1 MGALHCAA
9 LMLRKGVY
17 MLSLKPFRR
26 AAVPLL
32 AVSTADAAGIVR
44 RALADCRN
52 GTIAPVITWD
62 CIHGIRPANEQAQAL
77 AGELNANQE
86 PAIATGN
93 PVEALRALELLGKAE
108 ARPIVVMIGLA
119 DILADQSAGIPARQ
133 ALWNLR
139 DSITGSGAIV
149 VLCVPLGWRNPFPND
164 IATAADSLP
173 DRAELAALAGK
184 LCNDAKVPAPSADLA
199 DKCADALVGLS
210 GFAAEQALALSMS
223 KTGIDLASLWER
235 KRQQVSQTQ
244 GLSIYSGGERFSDL
258 GGLEQAKSLF
268 GQVIAGKRKPGAI
281 VFIDE
286 IEKSLA
292 GSAGDSSGVSQ
303 SMLGYLLS
311 YMQDQGATGSIF
323 IGPPGAAKSALAK
336 AVGTEADIPT
346 IQLDLGGLKGSLV
359 GESETRMR
367 EALAVV
373 TAVSAGRPLFLATC
387 NSIGNLPPEL
397 RRRFTLGTLFFDLP
411 SAEERAAIWPI
422 YIRKYGLPEQ
432 PLPAADNW
440 TGAEIRQCADLA
452 DRLGCTL
459 IEAARFV
466 VPVAKSAS
474 EQIDK
479 LRTEASGRYLSAGGD
494 GLYVKPTSASK
505 ARKVEL

>member
-1 MGALHCAA
+1 
-9 LMLRKGVY
+9 MLT
-17 MLSLKPFRR
+17 LKPFRR

-32 AVSTADAAGIVR
+32 AVSTADPAGIVR
-44 RALADCRN
+44 LALSDAKN
-52 GTIAPVITWD
+52 GTIAPVLVWD
-62 CIHGIRPANEQAQAL
+62 CIHGIRPANEQAQAP
-77 AGELNANQE
+77 AGELNNNND

-93 PVEALRALELLGKAE
+93 PVEALRALEQLGKGE
-108 ARPIVVMIGLA
+108 GRPIVVMLGLA
-119 DILADQSAGIPARQ
+119 DILADVSSGIPARQ

-139 DSITGSGAIV
+139 DSITSAGVLV
-149 VLCVPLGWRNPFPND
+149 VLVVPMGWRNPFPND

-173 DRAELAALAGK
+173 ELSELAALAVK
-184 LCNDAKVPAPSADLA
+184 LAADAKAPSPPKALA
-199 DKCADALVGLS
+199 DKCADALIGLS
-210 GFAAEQALALSMS
+210 GFAAEQALALSLS
-223 KTGIDLASLWER
+223 KSGIDLPSLWTR

-244 GLSIYSGGERFSDL
+244 GLSIYAGAERFSDL
-258 GGLEQAKSLF
+258 GGLDQAKDLF
-268 GQVIAGKRKPGAI
+268 GRVIRGKRKPGAI

-286 IEKSLA
+286 IEKSIA

-311 YMQDQGATGSIF
+311 YMQDSAATGSIF

-359 GESETRMR
+359 GESESRMR

-397 RRRFTLGTLFFDLP
+397 RRRFTLGTMFFDLP

-422 YIRKYGLPEQ
+422 YIAKFGLEAQ
-432 PLPAADNW
+432 ALPAADGW

-459 IEAARFV
+459 IDAARFV
-466 VPVAKSAS
+466 VPVSKSAA
-474 EQIDK
+474 EVIER
-479 LRTEASGRYLSAGGD
+479 LRTEASGRYLSAGST
-494 GLYVKPTSASK
+494 GLYVKPTSAAK
-505 ARKVEL
+505 ARKVTV

>member
-1 MGALHCAA
+1 
-9 LMLRKGVY
+9 

-32 AVSTADAAGIVR
+32 AVSTADPAGIVR
-44 RALADCRN
+44 LALSDGRN
-52 GTIAPVITWD
+52 GTIAPVLVWD
-62 CIHGIRPANEQAQAL
+62 CIHGLRPANEQAQIL
-77 AGELNANQE
+77 STELNAGQE

-93 PVEALRALELLGKAE
+93 PVEALRALEGLGKAE
-108 ARPIVVMIGLA
+108 GRPIVVMLGLA
-119 DILADQSAGIPARQ
+119 DILADASAGIPARQ

-139 DSITGSGAIV
+139 DSITSAGALV
-149 VLCVPLGWRNPFPND
+149 VLAVPLGWRNPFPND
-164 IATAADSLP
+164 VATAADSLP
-173 DRAELAALAGK
+173 ERAELSALAVK
-184 LCNDAKVPAPSADLA
+184 LSADAKAPAPAADLA
-199 DKCADALVGLS
+199 DKSADALIGLS
-210 GFAAEQALALSMS
+210 GFAAEQALALSLS
-223 KTGIDLASLWER
+223 KSGIDLASLWNR
-235 KRQQVSQTQ
+235 KRQQVAQTQ
-244 GLSIYSGGERFSDL
+244 GLSIYSGNEKFSDL
-258 GGLEQAKSLF
+258 GGLGQAKDLF
-268 GQVIAGKRKPGAI
+268 GRVIAGKRKPGAI

-286 IEKSLA
+286 IEKSMA

-311 YMQDQGATGSIF
+311 YMQDSAATGSIF

-336 AVGTEADIPT
+336 AVGAEAEIPT

-373 TAVSAGRPLFLATC
+373 SAVSAGRPLFLATC
-387 NSIGNLPPEL
+387 NSIGSLPPEL

-411 SAEERAAIWPI
+411 TEEERAAIWPI
-422 YIRKYGLPEQ
+422 YMAKYKLERQ
-432 PLPAADNW
+432 PLPQAEGW

-466 VPVAKSAS
+466 VPVAKSAA
-474 EQIDK
+474 EAIYR
-479 LRTEASGRYLSAGGD
+479 LRTEASGRYLSAGGA
-494 GLYVKPTSASK
+494 GLYNMPTSAK
-505 ARKVEL
+505 LARKVEL